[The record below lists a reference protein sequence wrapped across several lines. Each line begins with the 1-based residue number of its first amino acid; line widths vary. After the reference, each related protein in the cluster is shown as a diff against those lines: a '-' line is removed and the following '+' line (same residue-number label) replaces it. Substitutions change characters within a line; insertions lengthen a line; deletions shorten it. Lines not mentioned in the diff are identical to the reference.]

1 MQKRNINIS
10 VMDFNTVVISFY
22 ILQTGAKTE
31 DLTEAVEE
39 FIKEKGH
46 HLSECHYMFSEKE
59 IEICFDHF

>member
-1 MQKRNINIS
+1 
-10 VMDFNTVVISFY
+10 MDFNTVVISFY